1 MLKIIQLDRK
11 GARLVN
17 REPFLLPDNLQFD
30 FENIGYDLSDAFV
43 TFKNGDKSEHI
54 KLTKPLTVPDSVLF
68 AGKLE
73 MQIDVWND
81 GKIIKSFYLPPFQIV
96 ETNKNM
102 QCFDILAEYEKRLQE
117 QNERIIAL
125 EKKHEFYK

>member
-17 REPFLLPDNLQFD
+17 REPFLLPDNLQFE
-30 FENIGYDLSDAFV
+30 FENIGYDLSNAFI
-43 TFKNGDKSEHI
+43 TFKNGEQKEHL
-54 KLTKPLTVPDSVLF
+54 KLVKPLTVPDSVLF

-73 MQIDVWND
+73 IRIDIWND
-81 GKIIKSFYLPPFQIV
+81 EKVIKTFYLPPLEIV
-96 ETNKNM
+96 ETDTGIEVL
-102 QCFDILAEYEKRLQE
+102 DIVYQYQKTLLDFNKRLT
-117 QNERIIAL
+117 AL